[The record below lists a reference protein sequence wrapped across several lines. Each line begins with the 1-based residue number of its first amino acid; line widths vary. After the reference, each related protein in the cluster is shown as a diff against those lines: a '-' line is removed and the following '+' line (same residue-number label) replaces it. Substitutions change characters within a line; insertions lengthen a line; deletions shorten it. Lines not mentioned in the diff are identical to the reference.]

1 MVHLIPT
8 VGFTGAILGSFGTLG
23 STRLVPLGILSG
35 TLGGVYLASFV
46 PLVMVI
52 LRGTLGSILGSL
64 ATLGYTQWYPWQYIW
79 QPSYP
84 WVQSWVHS
92 VVPLAG
98 FTSYLLVHSE
108 VQPVEPVT
116 SQPLRGKL
124 FYF

>member
-1 MVHLIPT
+1 M
-8 VGFTGAILGSFGTLG
+8 
-23 STRLVPLGILSG
+23 VPLGILSG
-35 TLGGVYLASFV
+35 CTLGGVYLAAFV
-46 PLVMVI
+46 PLGT

-64 ATLGYTQWYPWQYIW
+64 ATLGCTQWYPQC
-79 QPSYP
+79 YP

-116 SQPLRGKL
+116 SKPLRGKL